1 MRIQFIALL
10 GNLIALPFRKKINR
24 GMSMKRIY
32 LILGI
37 IFTIITLIGV
47 GYVLLNHGE
56 VKAGYACVPMVF
68 AIIFIVMYRMKK

>member
-1 MRIQFIALL
+1 M
-10 GNLIALPFRKKINR
+10 KK
-24 GMSMKRIY
+24 IY

-56 VKAGYACVPMVF
+56 VNAGYACIPMVF
-68 AIIFIVMYRMKK
+68 TITFIAMYRAKK

>member
-1 MRIQFIALL
+1 
-10 GNLIALPFRKKINR
+10 
-24 GMSMKRIY
+24 MSMKRIY

-37 IFTIITLIGV
+37 IFTIVTLIGV